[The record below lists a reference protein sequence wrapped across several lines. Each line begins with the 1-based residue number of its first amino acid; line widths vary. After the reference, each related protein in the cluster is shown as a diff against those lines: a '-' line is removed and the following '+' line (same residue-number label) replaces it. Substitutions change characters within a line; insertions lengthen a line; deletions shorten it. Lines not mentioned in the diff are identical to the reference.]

1 MAEFAQLLMRMLYS
15 FLRRAASFTL
25 LNYNDDKLEVYKE
38 EEDVDEL
45 QVLSVQN
52 REFNAVIKVNAALA
66 SPELPHQ
73 TPSPHPQTN

>member
-25 LNYNDDKLEVYKE
+25 LNYNDDKLVYKE

-45 QVLSVQN
+45 QVLSVQS
-52 REFNAVIKVNAALA
+52 RELNAVIKVQAASA
-66 SPELPHQ
+66 SPELPNP
-73 TPSPHPQTN
+73 TSPTHPQTH

>member
-25 LNYNDDKLEVYKE
+25 LNYNDDKLVYKE
-38 EEDVDEL
+38 EEDVDEV
-45 QVLSVQN
+45 QVLSVQS
-52 REFNAVIKVNAALA
+52 REFNAVIKVNAALD
-66 SPELPHQ
+66 SPELPHP